1 MTWRWILKVSTVGFV
16 SVLLCGTVA
25 LGQAE
30 PKAKSG
36 DVAHGKTLFAG
47 TAPGV
52 TDLKAEGMGTDFLV
66 DRIRLTSQHRRSER
80 NPMQISSRRSMRPNQ
95 KCRFG
100 KPAFLRKRAETCWPM
115 CGPSPS
121 KRFNLHRCRQG

>member
-25 LGQAE
+25 LGQA
-30 PKAKSG
+30 KAKSG

-47 TAPGV
+47 TAPVV
-52 TDLKAEGMGTDFLV
+52 TDLKAEGMGTGFLV
-66 DRIRLTSQHRRSER
+66 DRTRLTSHHRRPER
-80 NPMQISSRRSMRPNQ
+80 NLTQISSRQSMRANRI
-95 KCRFG
+95 CRFG
-100 KPAFLRKRAETCWPM
+100 IPAFLRKRAETCWPM

>member
-25 LGQAE
+25 LGQA
-30 PKAKSG
+30 KAKSG
-36 DVAHGKTLFAG
+36 DVAHGKTWFAG
-47 TAPGV
+47 TAPVV

-66 DRIRLTSQHRRSER
+66 DRIRLTSHHRRPER
-80 NPMQISSRRSMRPNQ
+80 NPMQISSGQSMRVNRI
-95 KCRFG
+95 CRLG
-100 KPAFLRKRAETCWPM
+100 VPAFLRKRAETCWPM

-121 KRFNLHRCRQG
+121 ERFSLHRCRQG